1 MDNYFHMWQL
11 PLILIFFFGWLVG
24 GGYLFQRKLV
34 DTTGDKKIKISKGVL
49 ISFLTGLVG
58 VIAAAIAYKIGD
70 SLIETEDGPSILG
83 VILMVPTYLG
93 MSYLVVYAMF
103 KMTGRET
110 LSVCVT
116 PLLATILL
124 AGGVGA
130 ACGIPAYYIQQDR
143 LAQANHIN
151 KTMDN
156 FRAILQTL
164 RTRPNDLPASLDEL
178 VDQERV
184 APGVPKSP
192 AKPNRAKGF
201 FYYKPQRLGIDEGKE
216 LTLLMCDFKDTH
228 ESGHRVV
235 MYLTGRCEPLGESA
249 FREMLRKPENMA
261 FAAALRNAEGK

>member
-34 DTTGDKKIKISKGVL
+34 DKTGNKKIKISKGVL
-49 ISFLTGLVG
+49 ISFLTGLAG

-70 SLIETEDGPSILG
+70 SLSGTEKGLSILG
-83 VILMVPTYLG
+83 VILMVPTYLL

-116 PLLATILL
+116 PLLATVLL
-124 AGGVGA
+124 TGGVGA
-130 ACGIPAYYIQQDR
+130 ACGIPAYYIQRDR
-143 LAQANHIN
+143 LAQAKLVE

-156 FRAILQTL
+156 FRIVFRALM
-164 RTRPNDLPASLDEL
+164 TRPNDLPASLDEL
-178 VDQERV
+178 VDQKLVDPEV
-184 APGVPKSP
+184 LKSP
-192 AKPNRAKGF
+192 AKSNRAKGF
-201 FYYKPQRLGIDEGKE
+201 FYYKPSRLGVNEGKE
-216 LTLLMCDFKDTH
+216 FALLICDFKDTH

-235 MYLTGRCEPLGESA
+235 MYLTGRSEPLGESA
-249 FREMLRKPENMA
+249 FQEMLRKPENMA